1 MFGKFFASFSQ
12 DSLDVV
18 RHSVPMLLTIKQEYV
33 MQRYMT
39 GLFTLLMLIASV
51 HLQAAPYFQG
61 EPKYTDQDSRELAAK
76 VLAAHGGMQPW
87 SEAESLQFKFFT
99 KMINNPMPF
108 YSRETINIET
118 GAAYIDWLLFDA
130 TVAWDNEKLWSSN
143 WPVPLPAGFFVRLTT
158 SFMTLP
164 WQIHADTAR
173 VGPVSQGEIP
183 EGDGVIYDVIRVTFE
198 KRSPSMPGTFYDLFV
213 DPENGLMKA
222 IRFDI
227 NHPGM
232 VANPN
237 QPLGPNFHVFYEY
250 RKIGGL
256 IIPTYYES
264 WGQGSAKGG
273 KSNAVHVAFDI
284 SLDQSFDDAKLTPP
298 EGATVDHISMD
309 WWQGMQYHQAPA
321 DSDKSSK

>member
-1 MFGKFFASFSQ
+1 
-12 DSLDVV
+12 
-18 RHSVPMLLTIKQEYV
+18 
-33 MQRYMT
+33 MT
-39 GLFTLLMLIASV
+39 GLFMLLLIIAS
-51 HLQAAPYFQG
+51 LPTQAAPYFQG
-61 EPKYTDQDSRELAAK
+61 EPNYIDQQSRELAAK
-76 VLAAHGGMQPW
+76 VLAAHGGMEPW
-87 SEAESLQFKFFT
+87 ADASSLQFKFFT

-108 YSRETINIET
+108 YSFESVNVET

-130 TVAWDNEKLWSSN
+130 TVAWDTEKMWSSN
-143 WPVPLPAGFFVRLTT
+143 WPVPLPPGFFIRLTT

-164 WQIHADTAR
+164 WQIQADSAV

-183 EGDGVIYDVIRVTFE
+183 EGGGVIYDVLRVTFE
-198 KRSPSMPGTFYDLFV
+198 QRGPSIPGTFYDLFV

-250 RKIGGL
+250 RRIDG
-256 IIPTYYES
+256 IILPTYYES

-273 KSNAVHVAFDI
+273 KSNAIHVAFDI
-284 SLDQSFDDAKLTPP
+284 SLETPFDNQRLTPP
-298 EGATVDHISMD
+298 ENATVDQVSMD
-309 WWQGMQYHQAPA
+309 WWAGLQHRNIPA
-321 DSDKSSK
+321 NSDNTSK